1 LSVDRCGPAFY
12 RSDDIRNELQIDAE
26 PHTGNFHTVCTAQ
39 RRSVLSLRFCIAW
52 SQWWMFYTLYGFM
65 KLKSTTMNLQHA
77 TYSYRSYRKVS
88 HTKVC
93 GVLQS
98 KAASLNS
105 CYFSYIVFTEIFTF
119 LFLHNYE
126 KNYRIWTKC
135 SANTCIADWRL
146 VLQTLLADV
155 CVQIYSL
162 FWELCTKT
170 KGVFR
175 ERTVVCNVCIYWSNR
190 ACLE

>member
-52 SQWWMFYTLYGFM
+52 SQWWMFYAVYTLYGFM

-98 KAASLNS
+98 KAASLNAIFRTS
-105 CYFSYIVFTEIFTF
+105 CSQKYLLFFFRITTRKITEFEQNFQQIHVLRIEGWFYKHYWLTFAFKFIHCSGSYAR
-119 LFLHNYE
+119 
-126 KNYRIWTKC
+126 KQK
-135 SANTCIADWRL
+135 
-146 VLQTLLADV
+146 V
-155 CVQIYSL
+155 CFVNAL
-162 FWELCTKT
+162 
-170 KGVFR
+170 
-175 ERTVVCNVCIYWSNR
+175 
-190 ACLE
+190 